1 MAILWSPLV
10 ASSQDCWLQAGAL
23 HLPLAAESPMRGLG
37 KEHTSFQE
45 SLEHGGQS
53 DLGQPPGSLGAS
65 QMLISSAEVPH
76 QRLETST

>member
-1 MAILWSPLV
+1 MVVSG
-10 ASSQDCWLQAGAL
+10 QDCWLQAGAL
-23 HLPLAAESPMRGLG
+23 HLPLAAESPRRGLG

-53 DLGQPPGSLGAS
+53 DLGQPPGSLRAS